1 MMVRKWLYSQAV
13 IDAGQEKWLS
23 SQAVADVGQ
32 EMVLFTT
39 CDG

>member
-1 MMVRKWLYSQAV
+1 MMARKWLCSQAV